1 MDELFKVLDSIT
13 GFKDKVA
20 YRMFPKG
27 SAPALPF
34 IVYYSQG
41 TNNQFGDDKTYHVIE
56 DINVCLYTRTKDITS
71 ESAVE
76 KALDD
81 GGYPWNKSEAYIDS
95 EECYEITYEITL
107 I

>member
-1 MDELFKVLDSIT
+1 MDNLFTILNSIT

-20 YRMFPKG
+20 YRMFPVG
-27 SAPALPF
+27 AAPALPF

-41 TNNQFGDDKTYHVIE
+41 TDNQFGDNQTYHVVE
-56 DINVCLYTRTKDITS
+56 DINICLYSRQKDTTS
-71 ESAVE
+71 ESAIE
-76 KALDD
+76 SALNNNKI
-81 GGYPWNKSEAYIDS
+81 PWNKSEAYIDS

>member
-1 MDELFKVLDSIT
+1 MDNLFTILNSIT

-20 YRMFPKG
+20 YRMFPVG
-27 SAPALPF
+27 AAPALPF

-41 TNNQFGDDKTYHVIE
+41 TDNQFGDNKTYHVVE
-56 DINVCLYTRTKDITS
+56 DINICLYSRQKDTTS
-71 ESAVE
+71 ESAIE
-76 KALDD
+76 SALNNSNI
-81 GGYPWNKSEAYIDS
+81 PWNKSEAYIDS